1 MILLAA
7 TKYMFCF
14 IKNLCLKFALLVFVM
29 FAMPA
34 VADDFMQ
41 QARMFLEISDATA
54 EQNQEYIVAS
64 NQFTAEGEFTAAEL
78 AELFLI
84 RAIVFSR
91 LKDSE
96 NAFESYLAA
105 LESRHLPPIL
115 VAETYKNRGLLFY
128 DDDAYLEAKDDFEQA
143 LEILSG
149 NAELHYYLANSYF
162 GLSDFNNAI
171 NQYDLALDGMANNRF
186 LAYYGKA
193 SIYYQ
198 QKQYEKSRE
207 NLGKSLEIQ
216 GNFEPAL
223 QLLDEIDA
231 LNNVGLP
238 SSSVVAEQDAE
249 QIDDKQLTANEIYN
263 QLLKQALDAKQK
275 NGDATQMKIK
285 LNLTQERIDN
295 LTTAAIPDVKKRP
308 EVNLRETTPK
318 FNLHIQAR
326 PDSVAQTQQSKPKN
340 KSLNVKK
347 SNQFKGYFLQLSSG
361 TSQENA
367 QKYYHRIVEK
377 HGILLAKR
385 PYVIRPFKNA
395 KQQIN
400 YQLLLSGFQSYKQ
413 ANSLCKLLKA
423 RNNDCF
429 VRHIK

>member
-1 MILLAA
+1 
-7 TKYMFCF
+7 
-14 IKNLCLKFALLVFVM
+14 
-29 FAMPA
+29 MPA

-41 QARMFLEISDATA
+41 QARMFLEVSDATV
-54 EQNQEYIVAS
+54 EQNQDYIALS

-84 RAIVFSR
+84 RAVVFSR

-96 NAFESYLAA
+96 NAFESYFAA
-105 LESRHLPPIL
+105 LESGHLSPIL
-115 VAETYKNRGLLFY
+115 IAETYKNRGLLFY
-128 DDDAYLEAKDDFEQA
+128 SDAAYTEAKDDFEQA
-143 LEILSG
+143 LKILSG

-162 GLSDFNNAI
+162 GLSDFKNAL

-207 NLGKSLEIQ
+207 ILGKSLEMRSD
-216 GNFEPAL
+216 FEPAL

-238 SSSVVAEQDAE
+238 SRSVVAEQGTE
-249 QIDDKQLTANEIYN
+249 QGTEQVESKQLTANEIYN
-263 QLLKQALDAKQK
+263 RLLKQALDAKQK
-275 NGDATQMKIK
+275 GGDATQMKIK
-285 LNLTQERIDN
+285 LSLTQDRIDN
-295 LTTAAIPDVKKRP
+295 LTTATIPNVKKRP
-308 EVNLRETTPK
+308 EVNLREARPK
-318 FNLHIQAR
+318 FNLHI
-326 PDSVAQTQQSKPKN
+326 PTIPPSIAQTQQSKLKN
-340 KSLNVKK
+340 KSLNINKPE
-347 SNQFKGYFLQLSSG
+347 QFKGYFLQLSSG
-361 TSQENA
+361 ANQENA
-367 QKYYHRIVEK
+367 HKYYHRIVKK

-385 PYVIRPFKNA
+385 PYVIRPFKNV

-413 ANSLCKLLKA
+413 ANSLCKFLKA